1 MNTFKK
7 LGRMTPWGRAQMQKR
22 WTDGIYEF
30 ETATHGGFYLQPEWN
45 AVIPE
50 VLIAGSG
57 NPDQCRKGWYEE
69 DEDWAMV
76 VLSFPYIF
84 GAKLARQA
92 VNLLRNHN
100 PNYIDYLDGYA
111 EEICELQ
118 ITTLGLDKKVE
129 EIFRHSQR

>member
-1 MNTFKK
+1 MNKFKK
-7 LGRMTPWGRAQMQKR
+7 LGRMTPWGRAQVQKR

-50 VLIAGSG
+50 ALIAGSA
-57 NPDQCRKGWYEE
+57 NAEQCRNGWYEE
-69 DEDWAMV
+69 DVDWAIV

-92 VNLLRNHN
+92 VVQLRNDN
-100 PNYIDYLDGYA
+100 PNFNDYLDGNA
-111 EEICELQ
+111 EEICELT
-118 ITTLGLDKKVE
+118 IFTLGLDEKFE
-129 EIFRHSQR
+129 EIFNN